1 LTTKTKQE
9 RAAMSIDMTIDWN
22 DPTARFRLFEQV
34 GPDRFNKLHAEYLHS
49 STVATV
55 SGHPIH
61 PVNSSRFGR
70 LFVVGD
76 TGRAFSTQAQAE
88 TYARKN
94 PK

>member
-1 LTTKTKQE
+1 
-9 RAAMSIDMTIDWN
+9 MTIDWN

-34 GPDRFNKLHAEYLHS
+34 GPDRFNKLHAEHLHS

-55 SGHPIH
+55 AGHAIR
-61 PVNSSRFGR
+61 PVNTERFGR

-76 TGRAFSTQAQAE
+76 TGRAFSILPQAE

-94 PK
+94 PR